1 MSMRKVNKM
10 EFSLIVPVFN
20 TEPAYFHKCMDS
32 ILNQDYEGDYEVIL
46 VDDGSAADI
55 GRICDWYQQKDPRI
69 TVVHQENRGVSEARN
84 EGIRRAGGD
93 WLYFIDPDDWIEL
106 NALSSAAAILGKY
119 SPDILYVAYQEDL
132 PNASIPYRYGWS
144 GWQALDIMDKER
156 IGLGLLDRS
165 YNSLPCCFGSV
176 CTQFF
181 KVEFLK
187 KNHLRFLPQLRRMQ
201 DTMFNLYFLDAAS
214 SLSVMDQVVY
224 HYRKNPQ
231 SICNRYNPA
240 IQEYILEFNK
250 VLYQYIQGKSEDW
263 ARAFEFKAARNYCEI
278 LRLYYLNP
286 NWAADRKQKKARWEQ
301 LIRHTAYARYLGK
314 DSYKRV
320 LKKSRGYAAILFL
333 TYNIPSFFLLG
344 CFWKAYN
351 RIR

>member
-1 MSMRKVNKM
+1 M

-187 KNHLRFLPQLRRMQ
+187 K
-201 DTMFNLYFLDAAS
+201 T
-214 SLSVMDQVVY
+214 
-224 HYRKNPQ
+224 
-231 SICNRYNPA
+231 IC
-240 IQEYILEFNK
+240 
-250 VLYQYIQGKSEDW
+250 VS
-263 ARAFEFKAARNYCEI
+263 C
-278 LRLYYLNP
+278 
-286 NWAADRKQKKARWEQ
+286 
-301 LIRHTAYARYLGK
+301 
-314 DSYKRV
+314 
-320 LKKSRGYAAILFL
+320 
-333 TYNIPSFFLLG
+333 PSFAG
-344 CFWKAYN
+344 C
-351 RIR
+351 RIPCLIFISWMPLPAWASWTRWFIITGRTPSPSATGTTLPSRNIY